1 MNNSLPVF
9 EVPENEPALDYEPDS
24 TQRKE
29 LKQRIVELKKQSIEI
44 PLIIGGKEVR
54 TGVLGECIAPH
65 EHRHV
70 LAEYHKAGREEAG
83 LAIGAA
89 LDARKVWSGFEWAD
103 RIAIFK
109 KATDLLSTKWRST
122 MNAATMLGQS
132 KSAHQAEIDS
142 ACELADFLRFNSYFA
157 KRV

>member
-9 EVPENEPALDYEPDS
+9 EMPENEPVLDYES
-24 TQRKE
+24 GSVQRKE
-29 LKQRIVELKKQSIEI
+29 LKHKITELKEQRIEI

-54 TGVLGECIAPH
+54 TGVLGKCIAPH

-83 LAIGAA
+83 LAIEAA
-89 LDARKVWSGFEWAD
+89 LDARKMWSEFEWID

-109 KATDLLSTKWRST
+109 KPPICCPLI
-122 MNAATMLGQS
+122 G
-132 KSAHQAEIDS
+132 E
-142 ACELADFLRFNSYFA
+142 
-157 KRV
+157 VP